1 MYYIFITYVSIEL
14 ETYNETVGLFMASMY
29 CSPQGRIGG
38 LKDLKLGQVAEVYE
52 GTSSLMTDEFKTK
65 AKFGYQPI
73 LFPPL
78 PKRILTFFL
87 DKVRPSLELAHPS
100 LNSPESYLFASTRDP
115 SRPADT
121 SHHLGK
127 CFQRL
132 LGIQYY
138 DGHSL

>member
-1 MYYIFITYVSIEL
+1 
-14 ETYNETVGLFMASMY
+14 MASMY